1 MSAESERAA
10 AKRSPLINELVML
23 APKNKG
29 EVQNCIGV
37 VLGLVDRSDEVVV
50 GTIDRVSALVL
61 FVACGKG
68 SEVMLEMRRVPEA
81 CRGNRIL
88 HR

>member
-1 MSAESERAA
+1 
-10 AKRSPLINELVML
+10 ML

-29 EVQNCIGV
+29 DVQNCNDI

-50 GTIDRVSALVL
+50 GTIERVSALVL
-61 FVACGKG
+61 FVACRKG
-68 SEVMLEMRRVPEA
+68 SKVMPETRRVPEA

-88 HR
+88 YR